1 MLKELLFSLSFL
13 QLPDMLLAQ
22 QVETVPSSTIIQET
36 APKITKL
43 RESILPTA
51 TDCYAGGKELVENNK
66 KAKSESIYKYSPEQ
80 LSKISPSFQ
89 GLIDASV
96 YQDHPEARKDI
107 ELLIQ
112 YVINFQQQSGV
123 MIQGA
128 QGYDVNAIGL
138 SNHNILPSNDDQYGT
153 IKGGQISPYRLKSAI
168 MVPSK
173 VVKSARID

>member
-1 MLKELLFSLSFL
+1 MLEFLSTLLISPDTSF
-13 QLPDMLLAQ
+13 LAQ
-22 QVETVPSSTIIQET
+22 QVEIDPSAIVREIKTLRQE
-36 APKITKL
+36 
-43 RESILPTA
+43 SFLPTA
-51 TDCYAGGKELVENNK
+51 TDCYAGGKKLVEVNR
-66 KAKSESIYKYSPEQ
+66 KAESIYKYSPEQ

-96 YQDHPEARKDI
+96 YQDHPEAREDI
-107 ELLIQ
+107 KLLVQ
-112 YVINFQQQSGV
+112 YVIDFQQQSGV